1 MSMSAVTVEPVGRRE
16 MAVFHR
22 LPLLL
27 QGKDPAFVPP
37 LLFEERRH
45 LDPHANPHFREAEIA
60 FWIARRGG
68 RPVGRISAH
77 IDRVALAHAGDAT
90 GFFGHWEVED
100 DAETA
105 NALLAATEAWLRA
118 RGMERVR
125 GPFEVS
131 VNDRCGLLVEGRETP
146 PMLMMNHAPP
156 HYGRLLE
163 EAGYAAV
170 RDLLAYHAPVDSEL
184 PPQGRKLL
192 ARLDG
197 RARVRPIE
205 WRRYR
210 AEIDTIMGIFNDAWE
225 GNWGFVPLTDER
237 LDHLARSMKP
247 ILIEDLVAIAEIDGE
262 PAAMMVA
269 LPNLNEAIRDL
280 GGRLLPFGWAKLLWR
295 LKVGRMRT
303 LRVPLMGVRR
313 KYHGTLTGAALM
325 MAMFDRIREA
335 AHARGFREA
344 ELSWVLEDNRPMRHM
359 AEHMGARIYKRYR
372 LYEKPLGRGA

>member
-1 MSMSAVTVEPVGRRE
+1 MSGLTVEPVGPRE
-16 MAVFHR
+16 MTVFHR

-27 QGKDPAFVPP
+27 QREDPAFVPP
-37 LLFEERRH
+37 LLHEERRH
-45 LDPHANPHFREAEIA
+45 LDPHTNPHFREAEIA
-60 FWIARRGG
+60 FWLARRGG

-77 IDRVALAHAGDAT
+77 IDRVALAHSGDAT

-105 NALLAATEAWLRA
+105 GALLAEAEAWLSA
-118 RGMERVR
+118 RGMARVR

-156 HYGRLLE
+156 HYARLLE
-163 EAGYAAV
+163 AAGYV
-170 RDLLAYHAPVDSEL
+170 KERDLLAYHTPVEREL

-225 GNWGFVPLTDER
+225 GNWGFVPLTDAR

-247 ILIEDLVAIAEIDGE
+247 ILIEDLVAIAEVDGE

-313 KYHGTLTGAALM
+313 RYQGTLTGGALM

-335 AHARGFREA
+335 AYARGFREA
-344 ELSWVLEDNRPMRHM
+344 ELSWVLEDNRPMRHI
-359 AEHMGARIYKRYR
+359 AEHMGARVYKRYR
-372 LYEKPLGRGA
+372 LYGKPLGREA

>member
-1 MSMSAVTVEPVGRRE
+1 MSGVTIEPVGPRA
-16 MAVFHR
+16 MAFHR
-22 LPLLL
+22 LPLRL
-27 QGKDPAFVPP
+27 QGGDPCYVPP
-37 LLFEERRH
+37 LLLEERRQ
-45 LDPHANPHFREAEIA
+45 LDPRVNPHFREAEIA
-60 FWIARRGG
+60 LWIARRDG

-77 IDRVALAHAGDAT
+77 IDRVALAHAGDST

-100 DAETA
+100 DAEVA
-105 NALLAATEAWLRA
+105 EALLAAAEAWLRA

-131 VNDRCGLLVEGRETP
+131 VNDRCGLLVEGREMP
-146 PMLMMNHAPP
+146 PMLMMNHAPAY
-156 HYGRLLE
+156 YGRRLE
-163 EAGYAAV
+163 AAGYV
-170 RDLLAYHAPVDSEL
+170 KERDLLAYLTPVEAEL

-197 RARVRPIE
+197 RARVRTIE
-205 WRRYR
+205 WKRYR
-210 AEIDTIMGIFNDAWE
+210 AEIDTIIGIFNDAWE

-247 ILIEDLVAIAEIDGE
+247 ILVDDLVAIAEIDGE

-280 GGRLLPFGWAKLLWR
+280 RGRLLPFGWAKLLWR
-295 LKVGRMRT
+295 LKVGKMRS

-313 KYHGTLTGAALM
+313 RYHGTLTGAALM
-325 MAMFDRIREA
+325 MAMFDHIRGA

-372 LYEKPLGRGA
+372 LYGKLLAGGA